1 MINFKNSTVYNKQ
14 QKHNKKCQQCL
25 VRALYYEI
33 KEKKKH
39 IYNSNKQRKVKIKLK
54 NIKSN
59 TDTMSE

>member
-1 MINFKNSTVYNKQ
+1 MIDFKNSTVYNKQ

-33 KEKKKH
+33 KEKKN
-39 IYNSNKQRKVKIKLK
+39 IYITVINRTVKIKLK

-59 TDTMSE
+59 TDTVSE

>member
-54 NIKSN
+54 NIKRN
-59 TDTMSE
+59 TDTVSE